1 MISALRSFFP
11 SPAAKSNGII
21 PLSRLG
27 RNEQAL
33 VVEVGR
39 DCRDCQRLCSLGLVP
54 GSKVRMVC
62 QGRTCL
68 LCLGRTRLSLRAGD
82 LDAIMVERLTA

>member
-1 MISALRSFFP
+1 MISVLRNLLP
-11 SPAAKSNGII
+11 STAAKSNGII
-21 PLSRLG
+21 PLSRLESD
-27 RNEQAL
+27 EQAL
-33 VVEVGR
+33 IVEVGR
-39 DCRDCQRLCSLGLVP
+39 DCRNCQRLCSMGLVP